1 MANKWNFRHAFVLPA
16 TLALLAIGVG
26 KAFAVAD
33 LVHSSREDYFPG
45 GTKVIGCAGE
55 GCGGG
60 TFINPRDFTFGT
72 PTGTTPLWEVVEKVF
87 FDSVANT
94 TEYTYTVFNDTFTSS
109 TSNPQSPVLGSGIA
123 SFAVARRGNVG
134 VIDSPGGWT
143 GSNAAIAWE
152 WFTSVP
158 GADIAPTHSLGCNL
172 PGAPVGLC
180 LSVLL
185 TGHVPVT
192 FNETAVDLGVISHE
206 LHRDAWIVSG
216 PIPEPTSLLLL
227 GFGLAG
233 LGFWRRRHS

>member
-1 MANKWNFRHAFVLPA
+1 MANNWKFGDSFVLAA
-16 TLALLAIGVG
+16 TLALLAISIG
-26 KAFAVAD
+26 KAFAAPV
-33 LVHSSREDYFPG
+33 LVHSSREDYFSG
-45 GTKVIGCAGE
+45 ATVVTGCAGE

-72 PTGTTPLWEVVEKVF
+72 PTGPSLWEVVEKVF
-87 FDSVANT
+87 FDSVAGT
-94 TEYTYTVFNDTFTSS
+94 TEYTYTVFNDALTST
-109 TSNPQSPVLGSGIA
+109 TSVPATPVLGSGIA
-123 SFAVARRGNVG
+123 SFAVARRGNIG
-134 VIDSPGGWT
+134 VINSPGGWT
-143 GSNAAIAWE
+143 GSNSAVAWE

-172 PGAPVGLC
+172 PGAPGGAC
-180 LSVLL
+180 FSVLL

-192 FNETAVDLGVISHE
+192 FNGTAADLGTFSHE
-206 LHRDAWIVSG
+206 LHTDPNWIVSG